1 MHWQYVWAHCHVGK
15 INLLPAR
22 FLSFF
27 KLSRWDC
34 MVDQKLT
41 VLSMFS
47 IQENILTRLFK
58 VSHLIHHSIRPDATD
73 FQSRSFEIWHT
84 SAFSLCFPSLRMAS

>member
-1 MHWQYVWAHCHVGK
+1 M
-15 INLLPAR
+15 
-22 FLSFF
+22 
-27 KLSRWDC
+27 
-34 MVDQKLT
+34 DQKLT

-84 SAFSLCFPSLRMAS
+84 SAFSLCFPSIKNGFLMATRSTEHISNEASAKSRWIS